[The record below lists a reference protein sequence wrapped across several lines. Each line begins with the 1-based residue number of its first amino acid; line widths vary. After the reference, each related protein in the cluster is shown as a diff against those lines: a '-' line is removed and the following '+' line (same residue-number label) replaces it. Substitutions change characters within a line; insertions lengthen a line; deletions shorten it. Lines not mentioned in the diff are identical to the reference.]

1 MASTLTDMGKANLQ
15 PIGKYVHLV
24 DERNSDLGISNLVGL
39 TIEKRYIASVANIIG
54 TDLSKYKIIR
64 KGRFACSLM
73 QVSRDKKMPVAM
85 YDNDEPAIIS
95 PAYPMFEVNDDEE
108 LMPEYLNM
116 YLMREEFDREA
127 VFYAVG
133 GVRGSLEWDDFMA
146 MQMPIPDIA
155 EQRRIVADY
164 QAIEKRIEN
173 NNRLIQKLEETA
185 HTIYYHTFVENI
197 NSENLP
203 DGWKKTL
210 LFDISNVIYGYP
222 FNADLFTEDNTF
234 NPVIRIRDIV
244 DNRTYT
250 FTSEEVDNKYHI
262 HDGDLLVGMD
272 GNFHMTIWSGGFALQ
287 NQRIVRFFPKDSN
300 NISVLQIYFSIR
312 PIIEALERTVEG
324 TTVTHLGD
332 KDLKPIDIIVASYN
346 EQREV
351 TRKLNIFEEEILSF
365 KKENLLLRNMQ
376 NLILSKI

>member
-1 MASTLTDMGKANLQ
+1 MVSTLTDMAKANLQ

-39 TIEKRYIASVANIIG
+39 TIEKRYIPSVANIIG

-95 PAYPMFEVNDDEE
+95 PAYPMFEVNDEEE
-108 LMPEYLNM
+108 LLPEYLNM

-185 HTIYYHTFVENI
+185 QAIYHHSFVENI
-197 NSENLP
+197 DPENLP
-203 DGWKKTL
+203 DGWGKGVL
-210 LFDISNVIYGYP
+210 SDIANINMGQSPDGECLNEEGDGEIFYQGRTDFGIRFPDVRIYTTSG
-222 FNADLFTEDNTF
+222 NKRAKALDILMSVRA
-234 NPVIRIRDIV
+234 PV
-244 DNRTYT
+244 
-250 FTSEEVDNKYHI
+250 
-262 HDGDLLVGMD
+262 GDLNITLNDCVIGRGIAAISPKD
-272 GNFHMTIWSGGFALQ
+272 GNRHYLYYLLLNLATEF
-287 NQRIVRFFPKDSN
+287 NKVND
-300 NISVLQIYFSIR
+300 
-312 PIIEALERTVEG
+312 EG
-324 TTVTHLGD
+324 TIFGSITKT
-332 KDLKPIDIIVASYN
+332 DLYNSVVIKPSKNIVKKYN
-346 EQREV
+346 SCV
-351 TRKLNIFEEEILSF
+351 KLLDYYILSLHKEIICD
-365 KKENLLLRNMQ
+365 KKIMKVLT
-376 NLILSKI
+376 SKM